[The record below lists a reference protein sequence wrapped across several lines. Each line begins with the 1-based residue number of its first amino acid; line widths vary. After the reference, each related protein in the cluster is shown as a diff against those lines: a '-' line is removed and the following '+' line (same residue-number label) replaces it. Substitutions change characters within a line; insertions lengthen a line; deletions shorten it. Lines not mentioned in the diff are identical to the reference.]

1 MSVQIQYLIDPASL
15 INHINQV
22 NHWRKGGS
30 FSISPT
36 PHTHDHG
43 RVAWQL
49 PELPY
54 HYCSANSETFAPSV
68 RASMVSIG
76 GMPASQAS
84 SQVRLYPLC
93 TTQRR
98 HSRPAPEGSN
108 SPAMSP
114 PFVGCAAYDRSRSCS
129 CNCMYYTL
137 PPIKRC
143 CFTIHSYD

>member
-54 HYCSANSETFAPSV
+54 HYCSANSETLHLPFGL
-68 RASMVSIG
+68 ASLHRRYACL
-76 GMPASQAS
+76 ASLITGPVISSLHDTTSALTAS
-84 SQVRLYPLC
+84 SRRKQFTCNVPPVRWLCRLRPQPQLQLQLHVLYITSYKAVLLY
-93 TTQRR
+93 
-98 HSRPAPEGSN
+98 N
-108 SPAMSP
+108 
-114 PFVGCAAYDRSRSCS
+114 
-129 CNCMYYTL
+129 TL
-137 PPIKRC
+137 I
-143 CFTIHSYD
+143 